1 MQTPHGARVCGLGE
15 VTVTHPTL
23 SCPHPGTGLGDTL
36 LHVPPPHGGSR
47 WPWGS
52 CVSSPVSRQGSGED
66 QTDKVAPLLSQDE
79 GGRAAQGWA
88 GTGPATL
95 ITHAG
100 PGQHWTPAGTCVS
113 TTRGPAYSHV
123 RGDTHLPWVSM
134 RRGQATRRRAT
145 SPTQHDTCERGHPKS
160 QTGTSAPR
168 CWVTCPGPQRHDL
181 MDRKPPP
188 A

>member
-1 MQTPHGARVCGLGE
+1 MRPGG

-36 LHVPPPHGGSR
+36 LHVPPPPRWSR

-52 CVSSPVSRQGSGED
+52 CVSSPVFSKEGRTRLTRWHHCSVRMKAGGSTGM
-66 QTDKVAPLLSQDE
+66 
-79 GGRAAQGWA
+79 GRWHRALQ
-88 GTGPATL
+88 PHHP
-95 ITHAG
+95 HAG

-113 TTRGPAYSHV
+113 TTRGPAHSHV

-134 RRGQATRRRAT
+134 RRGQATPYAGREPYT
-145 SPTQHDTCERGHPKS
+145 TEYYCERGHPKS

-168 CWVTCPGPQRHDL
+168 CWVTCPGA
-181 MDRKPPP
+181 P
-188 A
+188 ATRSHG